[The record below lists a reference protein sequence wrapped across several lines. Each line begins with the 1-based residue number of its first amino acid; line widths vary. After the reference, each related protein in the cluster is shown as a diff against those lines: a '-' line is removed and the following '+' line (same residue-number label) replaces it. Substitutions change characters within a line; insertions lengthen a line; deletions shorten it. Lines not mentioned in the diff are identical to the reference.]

1 MYHLL
6 FVLAVFDDVF
16 MRDYVPLK
24 SMDQCRLHIKV
35 DSDTPVP
42 PNIKMGSVSECVIR
56 IINDLILPLHL
67 LLVFLLRLVVLIE
80 IGSLCASNLICGG
93 KLAPDS
99 FIKSVL

>member
-6 FVLAVFDDVF
+6 FVLAVFDHVF

-35 DSDTPVP
+35 DSDTTVT

-67 LLVFLLRLVVLIE
+67 LLVFFIFTPR
-80 IGSLCASNLICGG
+80 CAH
-93 KLAPDS
+93 
-99 FIKSVL
+99 